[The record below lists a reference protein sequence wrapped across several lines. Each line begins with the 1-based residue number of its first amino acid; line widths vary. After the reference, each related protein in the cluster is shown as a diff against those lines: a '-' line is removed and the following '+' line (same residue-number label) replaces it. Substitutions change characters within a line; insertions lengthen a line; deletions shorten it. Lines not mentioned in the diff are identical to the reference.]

1 MSCLDREGHE
11 VARGLANYSAKETR
25 KIMGQPSERIASL
38 LGYVDE
44 PELIHRDN
52 LVLSAPLRREP

>member
-1 MSCLDREGHE
+1 MDEQGPELTNFSGDQNLDVDEIE
-11 VARGLANYSAKETR
+11 K
-25 KIMGQPSERIASL
+25 L

-52 LVLSAPLRREP
+52 MILV

>member
-1 MSCLDREGHE
+1 
-11 VARGLANYSAKETR
+11 VARGLANYSVAET
-25 KIMGQPSERIASL
+25 QRILGHSSDEIEKL

-52 LVLSAPLRREP
+52 MILV